1 MLLIMVHYLMLWT
14 AATTYDD
21 APRQR
26 ARYHARA
33 GAGPVQHHVE
43 ALLRRGAHAAARRV
57 RCWVGT
63 GASTSSIA
71 AVLCMIVE
79 LARHARYCRA
89 SS

>member
-57 RCWVGT
+57 RSCAQGSLLGGHWR
-63 GASTSSIA
+63 INQQHCCC
-71 AVLCMIVE
+71 AVYD
-79 LARHARYCRA
+79 RRA
-89 SS
+89 S